1 MDSTRQQKYAK
12 LIQKDMSDI
21 FLRDAKSM
29 FGNLFITVT
38 QVRVSP
44 DLGLAKIYLS
54 LMMTNDKEE
63 SLELIRAQ
71 TKPLRK
77 LLGDRIRK
85 QARIIPELA
94 FFLDDSIDYAMHIES
109 IMSKIDIPKED
120 KDKE

>member
-21 FLRDAKSM
+21 FLKDAKSM

-120 KDKE
+120 KEKE